1 MNYSKQLALSFYKE
15 IATLNQEHNI
25 FLVQHQD
32 TNKIYVKK
40 ILNIYNI
47 DIYKKLTAHP
57 ICGIPRIV
65 EYYECNSQLIII
77 EDYIS
82 GRTLEELIH
91 NNTLNLTDIIH
102 YCIELCTILRQ
113 LHELHPPIVHRDIKP
128 SNIIVTE
135 YNHVILLD
143 FNAAK
148 FFSDSS
154 SSDTILLG
162 TKGYAAPEQYGF
174 GSSTPKTDIYALG
187 ILLKELTSTLPD
199 IPSDIAKIIKKCT
212 ELNPSDRYETIN
224 ALSDALLQ
232 FSSPL
237 SVKPSS
243 GFSCHKFLPPGF
255 RTHTIWKMILATLN
269 YLFFFWISI
278 SLEIEDT
285 YGATLW
291 FERIFCYIMFL
302 SVVFATCNYLN
313 IQKKFSLCQSRYP
326 VIRVFG
332 ILLLDTILL
341 TVLFILMMI
350 LESLFLS

>member
-1 MNYSKQLALSFYKE
+1 MNYSQQLALSFYKE

-47 DIYKKLTAHP
+47 DIYKELAAHP
-57 ICGIPRIV
+57 ICGIPRIL
-65 EYYECNSQLIII
+65 EYYEYDSQLIII

-82 GRTLEELIH
+82 GQSLEELIH
-91 NNTLNLTDIIH
+91 NNTLTLKDIIH
-102 YCIELCTILRQ
+102 YCIEICSILHK
-113 LHELHPPIVHRDIKP
+113 LHGLQPPIVHRDIKP

-135 YNHVILLD
+135 YKHVILLD

-174 GSSTPKTDIYALG
+174 GSSTPKTDIYAMG
-187 ILLKELTSTLPD
+187 ILLKELTSSLPN
-199 IPSDIAKIIKKCT
+199 IPHSLAKIIEKCT
-212 ELNPSDRYETIN
+212 ELNPSDRYDTIDDLSN
-224 ALSDALLQ
+224 ALLRFLSTQ
-232 FSSPL
+232 KTPSSPL
-237 SVKPSS
+237 SY
-243 GFSCHKFLPPGF
+243 HKFLPPGF
-255 RTHTIWKMILATLN
+255 RTCTTWKMILASLN

-278 SLEIEDT
+278 SLEVEDT
-285 YGATLW
+285 YGAALW

-313 IQKKFSLCQSRYP
+313 IQKHFSLCRSNHLT
-326 VIRVFG
+326 IKVFG

-341 TVLFILMMI
+341 TILFILMMI

>member
-1 MNYSKQLALSFYKE
+1 MNDSQKLALSFYKQ
-15 IATLNQEHNI
+15 IATLNQAHNI

-47 DIYKKLTAHP
+47 DIYKKLAAHP

-65 EYYECNSQLIII
+65 EYYECANQLILI

-82 GRTLEELIH
+82 GQSLEELIH
-91 NNTLNLTDIIH
+91 THTLNLEDIIH
-102 YCIELCTILRQ
+102 YCIELCAILHK
-113 LHELHPPIVHRDIKP
+113 LHELQPPIVHRDIKP

-187 ILLKELTSTLPD
+187 ILLKELTSSLSN
-199 IPSDIAKIIKKCT
+199 IPHSLDKIIEKCT
-212 ELNPSDRYETIN
+212 ELNPDDRYNTIDD
-224 ALSDALLQ
+224 LSNALLQ
-232 FSSPL
+232 FLSPQKIHSSPI
-237 SVKPSS
+237 SY
-243 GFSCHKFLPPGF
+243 HKFLPPGF
-255 RTHTIWKMILATLN
+255 RTCTTWKMILASLN

-278 SLEIEDT
+278 SLEVENT

-313 IQKKFSLCQSRYP
+313 VQRHFSLCQSNRLIIK
-326 VIRVFG
+326 VLG

-341 TVLFILMMI
+341 TLLFILMMI

>member
-1 MNYSKQLALSFYKE
+1 MNYAQQLALSFYKD
-15 IATLNQEHNI
+15 IATLNQAHNI

-47 DIYKKLTAHP
+47 DIYKELAAHP
-57 ICGIPRIV
+57 IRGIPRIV
-65 EYYECNSQLIII
+65 EYYECGDQLFLI

-82 GRTLEELIH
+82 GQSLEELLH
-91 NNTLNLTDIIH
+91 THTLTLKDIIH

-154 SSDTILLG
+154 TSDTILLG

-199 IPSDIAKIIKKCT
+199 IPSDIAKIIEKCT
-212 ELNPSDRYETIN
+212 ELNPSDRYNTIDD
-224 ALSDALLQ
+224 LSNALLQ
-232 FSSPL
+232 FLSPQKIPSSP
-237 SVKPSS
+237 SAY
-243 GFSCHKFLPPGF
+243 HKFLPPGF
-255 RTHTIWKMILATLN
+255 RTCTAWKMILSSLN

-278 SLEIEDT
+278 SLEVDNT
-285 YGATLW
+285 YGAALW

-313 IQKKFSLCQSRYP
+313 IQKHFSLCRSKHLT
-326 VIRVFG
+326 IKVFG
-332 ILLLDTILL
+332 ILLLNTILL
-341 TVLFILMMI
+341 TILFILMMI